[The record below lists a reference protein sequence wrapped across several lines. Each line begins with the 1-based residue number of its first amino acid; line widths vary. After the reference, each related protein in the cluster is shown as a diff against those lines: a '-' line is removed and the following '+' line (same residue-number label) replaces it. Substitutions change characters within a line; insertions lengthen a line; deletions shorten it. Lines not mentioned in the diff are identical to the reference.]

1 MNARTKRMTMAVL
14 AVVTLVF
21 AGSQMLFGQP
31 RAEKAPDRSRSAA
44 QTVAASSAQATQVPE
59 SIEDI
64 QYSFREVAKRV
75 IPQVVEL
82 DVTEV
87 VQQTAPRA
95 QSPFD
100 YFFNNPGSGGNGQ
113 TREVPQE
120 GLGSGII
127 VKRTGNRYFLL
138 TNNHVAGSAT
148 TILVRLSDQ
157 REFKGTLV
165 GKDTR
170 RDIALVS
177 FESRDSLPVA
187 ELGDSDALEVG
198 DLVLAV
204 GNPYGFT
211 SSITMGIVSAL
222 GRESPTNQQTF
233 TDYIQTDAAIN
244 QGNSGGALVNVKG
257 QVVGINTWIA
267 APTGGNIGLGFAI
280 PINSAKQAIDQ
291 FISKGEVEYG
301 WLGVS
306 VGDAPMETD
315 LPGVALDLKIEGT
328 KGAMVMSVFRGSPAD
343 KAGILPGDLVTA
355 IGGQPVKDRNQ
366 LTNTIGSTPAGK
378 VLDFELTR
386 YGEKKTLQVKIS
398 ARDAKDEVAASK
410 NLWPGLMVM
419 RITDEYRK
427 ENDVPAGVEG
437 VVIGGVYEE
446 SPAAVAG
453 LKAWDI
459 VKQIN
464 GRDVKTVMDC
474 YRAINEKGKT
484 TFTVMRVDKSG
495 KGTEVTIGLSK

>member
-1 MNARTKRMTMAVL
+1 MAIL

-21 AGSQMLFGQP
+21 AGSPLLFSQP
-31 RAEKAPDRSRSAA
+31 RAEKAPLQSRNAA
-44 QTVAASSAQATQVPE
+44 QTVSAAQATQVPE

-64 QYSFREVAKRV
+64 QYSFREVAKKV

-87 VQQTAPRA
+87 VQQPVARM

-100 YFFNNPGSGGNGQ
+100 YFFNNPGGGGQ
-113 TREVPQE
+113 TRDVPQE

-127 VKRTGNRYFLL
+127 VKKAGNKYYLL

-148 TILVRLSDQ
+148 TITVRLSDK

-177 FESRDSLPVA
+177 FESRDNLPIA
-187 ELGDSDALEVG
+187 ALGNSDELEVG

-204 GNPYGFT
+204 GNPYGFA

-222 GRESPTNQQTF
+222 GRESPTNQTQY

-257 QVVGINTWIA
+257 EVVGINTWIA

-280 PINSAKQAIDQ
+280 PINGAKQPIDQ
-291 FISKGEVEYG
+291 FITKGEVEYG

-306 VGDAPMETD
+306 INDAPQESD
-315 LPGVALDLKIEGT
+315 LPGVAKDLKIENM

-355 IGGQPVKDRNQ
+355 INGQAVKDSKQ
-366 LTNTIGSTPAGK
+366 LTMTIGSTPAGK
-378 VLDFELTR
+378 TMEFDIVR
-386 YGEKKTLQVKIS
+386 YGEKKAVQVKIS
-398 ARDAKDEVAASK
+398 ARDSKDEVAASA
-410 NLWPGLMVM
+410 NLWPGLLIL

-427 ENDVPAGVEG
+427 DNEVPNGVEG
-437 VVIGGVYEE
+437 VIVGVAYDET
-446 SPAAVAG
+446 PAAVAG
-453 LKAWDI
+453 LKPFDMI
-459 VKQIN
+459 KQIN

-474 YRAINEKGKT
+474 YKAINEKGKI

>member
-1 MNARTKRMTMAVL
+1 MKEKTSPMTMAFL
-14 AVVTLVF
+14 AVVTLVL
-21 AGSQMLFGQP
+21 AGSPLLFGQP
-31 RAEKAPDRSRSAA
+31 RSEKTPAKGQNPEQTAA
-44 QTVAASSAQATQVPE
+44 AQATQVPE

-64 QYSFREVAKRV
+64 QYSFREVAKKV

-87 VQQTAPRA
+87 VKQPVARM

-100 YFFNNPGSGGNGQ
+100 YFFSTPGGDGQ
-113 TREVPQE
+113 TIREIPQE

-127 VKRTGNRYFLL
+127 VKRTGNKYYLL

-148 TILVRLSDQ
+148 TITVRLNDG
-157 REFKGTLV
+157 RESKGTLV
-165 GKDTR
+165 GKDAR

-177 FESRDSLPVA
+177 FESKDALPVA

-204 GNPYGFT
+204 GNPYGFA

-222 GRESPTNQQTF
+222 GRESPNQQQTF

-280 PINSAKQAIDQ
+280 PINNAKQAIDQ

-306 VGDAPMETD
+306 LWDESIVEV
-315 LPGVALDLKIEGT
+315 PGVLQDMKIENT
-328 KGAMVMSVFRGSPAD
+328 KGALVLNVFKGSPAD
-343 KAGILPGDLVTA
+343 KAGILLGDLITRVN
-355 IGGQPVKDRNQ
+355 GQDVKNVSQ
-366 LTNTIGSTPAGK
+366 ATMAVGSLPASK
-378 VLDFELTR
+378 TVEFELIR
-386 YGEKKTLQVKIS
+386 FGEKKTVQAKLA
-398 ARDAKDEVAASK
+398 ARDAKDEVAASR
-410 NLWPGLMVM
+410 NLWPGLLVM
-419 RITDEYRK
+419 RITDDFKKDNE
-427 ENDVPAGVEG
+427 VPAGVEG
-437 VVIGGVYEE
+437 VVIGQVYEE
-446 SPAAVAG
+446 SPASVAG
-453 LKAWDI
+453 LRAYDMI
-459 VKQIN
+459 KQIN
-464 GRDVKTVMDC
+464 GKDVKSVMDY
-474 YRAINEKGKT
+474 YRAINEKNGKT
-484 TFTVMRVDKSG
+484 TFNILRVDRTG
-495 KGTEVTIGLSK
+495 KTSEVTIGLSK